1 MEVRKVTNESKKPIT
16 TDNHIIALSMESH
29 FTSLPVVYIPRIP
42 RPPLFG
48 HLPPPPCSPSSS
60 TSQPHHPLFPSDHYL
75 LPLKPI
81 LILRECLLLIFLFHP
96 TVGRGLCL
104 AQATLNRRL
113 GRQSGSGQA
122 VRPPIYKPCKGR
134 LYQLLL
140 YKKSTVPCPQPHL
153 SQPLKNLHSNQSSSV
168 SAQLTL
174 EHPF

>member
-16 TDNHIIALSMESH
+16 TDNHIIALSMVSH
-29 FTSLPVVYIPRIP
+29 FTSQIP

-81 LILRECLLLIFLFHP
+81 LILRECFLLIFLFHP

-104 AQATLNRRL
+104 AEQAL
-113 GRQSGSGQA
+113 GSTKRERPSCAPTHLQA
-122 VRPPIYKPCKGR
+122 MQRA
-134 LYQLLL
+134 L
-140 YKKSTVPCPQPHL
+140 VPAL
-153 SQPLKNLHSNQSSSV
+153 AV
-168 SAQLTL
+168 
-174 EHPF
+174 